1 MARSR
6 EQALVTFVAVAI
18 VLLRSSA
25 LVFGQAPQFDS
36 DQAIVGLMAKHL
48 SELRALPIFFYGQNF
63 MLAVEAW
70 LAAPLFWFAGP
81 SVTALKLPLLGVH
94 VAVTIL
100 LLRMLEREVG
110 LRPFLAL
117 VPTLFF
123 VLAPIG
129 STTLLLQANGGNVEP
144 FLYILLLWLVRRQ
157 PLVFGAVLGVGFLNR
172 EFTAY
177 GLGAILLVEAA
188 DGTLFRG
195 RALQDKVL
203 SLISLAAVLQVVEV
217 LRSVGSPLGPGTT
230 VATAAPLRSGLE
242 TLVGRSCWRWSDVPH
257 WLGTMFT
264 TNMSTLFT
272 SGADWLWLLLG
283 GVAVAAC
290 ARLAPGLLAAPSIQR
305 RALELPAYLL
315 LVGLLAAV
323 VPAVSR
329 CGGMYDRYVLLALL
343 ALAGVAAL
351 YLKVERRVGL
361 RVAFVG
367 VVLVWG
373 TFNAAGLLRYAA
385 DYYTSPPDPRVGLAD
400 YLVSNGIRFATS
412 DYWTA
417 YSLTFLTEEQVIVA
431 SSDVVRILHYQ
442 SVVAEH
448 SAEAVTI
455 GRSACEGGSLVHG
468 YYVCPP
474 TE

>member
-1 MARSR
+1 MGLSR
-6 EQALVTFVAVAI
+6 ERALVTFLAI
-18 VLLRSSA
+18 ALILLRSSA
-25 LVFGQAPQFDS
+25 LVFGRAPQFDS

-48 SELRALPIFFYGQNF
+48 SELRALPVFFYGQNF

-70 LAAPLFWFAGP
+70 LAAPLFLLVGP

-94 VAVTIL
+94 VAVTTL
-100 LLRMLEREVG
+100 LLRMLEREAG
-110 LRPFLAL
+110 LRPLLAL

-129 STTLLLQANGGNVEP
+129 STALLLQANGGNVEP
-144 FLYILLLWLVRRQ
+144 FLYVLLLWLLRRQ
-157 PLVFGAVLGVGFLNR
+157 PLAFGAVLGVGYLNR

-177 GLGAILLVEAA
+177 GLGAILLIEAV
-188 DGTLFRG
+188 DGTLFRR

-203 SLISLAAVLQVVEV
+203 SLVSLAAVLQVVEL

-230 VATAAPLRSGLE
+230 VATARLSPGFDALID
-242 TLVGRSCWRWSDVPH
+242 RSCWRWSDVPH

-264 TNMSTLFT
+264 TNMSTLFAD
-272 SGADWLWLLLG
+272 GADWLWLLLG
-283 GVAVAAC
+283 GTAVAAC
-290 ARLAPGLLAAPSIQR
+290 ARLARPLLEATPAQR
-305 RALELPAYLL
+305 RAVQFPAYLF

-329 CGGMYDRYVLLALL
+329 CGLLYDRYVLLALL

-351 YLKVERRVGL
+351 YLKAERRAGL
-361 RVAFVG
+361 RAAFIG
-367 VVLVWG
+367 VVLLWG

-385 DYYTSPPDPRVGLAD
+385 DHFTSPPDPRVALAD
-400 YLVSNGIRFATS
+400 HLVSNGTRFAKS

-417 YSLTFLTEEQVIVA
+417 YYLTFLTGEQVIVA
-431 SSDVVRILHYQ
+431 SSSVARIRYYQ

-448 SAEAVTI
+448 AAEAVTI
-455 GRSACEGGSLVHG
+455 GRARCEGGSRVHG

-474 TE
+474 FE